1 MMAQKDDTEKPD
13 FEALYGEDER
23 NLNRTTQEE
32 LGITNITL
40 ATQLKEALEAEEPR
54 IIKVKGAVKQ
64 ADLPD
69 GFEIIAVSGM
79 TYHDKKGNEFYG
91 DGETIIRYKVA
102 LQGIREGARKDAHA
116 QRGHY
121 PADKHEH
128 SGFLKIIPQLTTEDR
143 ELIAKATEKVID
155 AISGKHRATIK
166 SRG

>member
-23 NLNRTTQEE
+23 NLNRKTQEE
-32 LGITNITL
+32 LGITNKKL
-40 ATQLKEALEAEEPR
+40 ARQLKAELQAKETKV
-54 IIKVKGAVKQ
+54 IKIKGAVKQ
-64 ADLPD
+64 EDLPR
-69 GFEIIAVSGM
+69 GFKIIATSGYLSY
-79 TYHDKKGNEFYG
+79 TKEGDEIYG
-91 DGETIIRYKVA
+91 DGETIIRYDVIA
-102 LQGIREGARKDAHA
+102 HNIRQNARKDAEA